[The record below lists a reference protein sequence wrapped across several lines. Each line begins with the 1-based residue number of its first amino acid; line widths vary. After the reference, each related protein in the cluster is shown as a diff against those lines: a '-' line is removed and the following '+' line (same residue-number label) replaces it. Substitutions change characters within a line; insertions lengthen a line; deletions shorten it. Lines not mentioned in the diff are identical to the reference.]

1 MKLDLF
7 YNRVQKAKSYLEI
20 AQKLVNSAIKQC
32 ERVKVSNEW
41 LEKQLK
47 LLDSVGDD
55 IQFDI
60 DDLTAVLE
68 EEGEK

>member
-1 MKLDLF
+1 M
-7 YNRVQKAKSYLEI
+7 RKS
-20 AQKLVNSAIKQC
+20 K
-32 ERVKVSNEW
+32 R

-47 LLDSVGDD
+47 LLDSVGDG

-60 DDLTAVLE
+60 DDLTAILE

>member
-32 ERVKVSNEW
+32 ERVKGSKNN
-41 LEKQLK
+41 
-47 LLDSVGDD
+47 
-55 IQFDI
+55 
-60 DDLTAVLE
+60 
-68 EEGEK
+68 